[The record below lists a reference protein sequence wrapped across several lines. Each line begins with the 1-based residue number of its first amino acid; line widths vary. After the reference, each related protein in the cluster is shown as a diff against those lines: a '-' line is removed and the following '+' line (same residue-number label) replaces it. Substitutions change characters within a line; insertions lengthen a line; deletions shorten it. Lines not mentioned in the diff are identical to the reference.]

1 MPNEKGKPVAIVE
14 RYSGTDTSYKTVAV
28 WKVGQIWELDHG
40 RLHRIYLESSN
51 YTITRFRLT
60 ALGKVLFRDMELVA
74 SPLTLTFPDNELP
87 RGEEIKVETK
97 SSTGA
102 AIAVTAAVTGSEY

>member
-1 MPNEKGKPVAIVE
+1 MTDGKGKPFVVME
-14 RYSGTDTSYKTVAV
+14 RYSGSDTSYKTVAV
-28 WKVGQIWELDHG
+28 WKIGQIWELDHG
-40 RLHRIYLESSN
+40 RLHRICLESSN

-60 ALGKVLFRDMELVA
+60 VLGKVLFKDMELVGA
-74 SPLTLTFPDNELP
+74 LTLTFPDNELP
-87 RGEEIKVETK
+87 RGEEVKIETK